1 MGVVKPIIVFVL
13 SLQIETPL
21 IILYQCEG
29 IAPGDCFA
37 KEKKR

>member
-1 MGVVKPIIVFVL
+1 MDLVQAVIVSVL

-29 IAPGDCFA
+29 IAPGGCFA